1 MTDKELL
8 YIKTIAD
15 EGSITRAA
23 ELLHI
28 AQPSL
33 TQTLQ
38 RIERQLECQLFLRRK
53 NGVELTEAGRCLYSA
68 ACEMLRIYS
77 AALEKLSTLRGGRAV
92 RVGASWYNTTLVLT
106 AAVTEFGRCFP

>member
-1 MTDKELL
+1 MKGGLNMTDKELL

-53 NGVELTEAGRCLYSA
+53 NGVELT
-68 ACEMLRIYS
+68 
-77 AALEKLSTLRGGRAV
+77 
-92 RVGASWYNTTLVLT
+92 
-106 AAVTEFGRCFP
+106 